1 MQGKPAFCSS
11 RVDLEGTVLTEL
23 SHTPPSGGFWKG
35 QTCCEGEQKAGVR
48 VRARKGE
55 GSSLSS
61 QDESGLR
68 LQHGARLSAPAL
80 CVTES
85 GDRTFP
91 AAGEP
96 EGTDVVRKWM
106 RGNLCGVDTHPGATA
121 LVLTVSWMEYAA
133 VTLREAD
140 ILSCFYN
147 QKKIREE
154 SFFFFFFFLIF
165 K

>member
-1 MQGKPAFCSS
+1 M
-11 RVDLEGTVLTEL
+11 LTEL
-23 SHTPPSGGFWKG
+23 SHTRPSGGFWKG
-35 QTCCEGEQKAGVR
+35 QTCCEGEQKAEVR
-48 VRARKGE
+48 VQAGKGE

-68 LQHGARLSAPAL
+68 LQHGTRLSAPAL

-106 RGNLCGVDTHPGATA
+106 RGNLCGVDAHPGATA
-121 LVLTVSWMEYAA
+121 LVLTMSWLEYTA
-133 VTLREAD
+133 VKLRKAD
-140 ILSCFYN
+140 ILYYFYN
-147 QKKIREE
+147 QKKYVKRV
-154 SFFFFFFFLIF
+154 FFLIL

>member
-1 MQGKPAFCSS
+1 ME
-11 RVDLEGTVLTEL
+11 RD
-23 SHTPPSGGFWKG
+23 
-35 QTCCEGEQKAGVR
+35 
-48 VRARKGE
+48 
-55 GSSLSS
+55 
-61 QDESGLR
+61 
-68 LQHGARLSAPAL
+68 SAPAL

-133 VTLREAD
+133 VTLRGAD

-154 SFFFFFFFLIF
+154 SFFFFFF